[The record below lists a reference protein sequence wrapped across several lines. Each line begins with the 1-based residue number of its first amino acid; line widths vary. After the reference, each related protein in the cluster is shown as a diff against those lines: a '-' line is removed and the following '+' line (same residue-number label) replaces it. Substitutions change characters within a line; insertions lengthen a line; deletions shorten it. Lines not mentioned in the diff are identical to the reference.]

1 MTEIATGP
9 ASPTS
14 VTWPEHDPATYRR
27 VPESSAPLDSAR
39 VEALLAAEW
48 ERFEKITPNSRAHH
62 ARALGALPLGVPS
75 SFQHWDPYPVAIVS
89 AKGAWLEDVDG
100 RKVLDLSM
108 GFGAML
114 AGHLNPTVIAEV
126 EKVLKIGTLF
136 VTPSPSATDAAERF
150 QRRFNL
156 DQLRFTNSGT
166 EATMYALRTARAFTE
181 RKAIIKIEGGYHGG
195 YDALQVSV
203 KPDVAEA
210 GPENAPTPVTP
221 FEVEAGTVYVVPY
234 NDLGRLEYLLEKHGP
249 EIACV
254 FMEPVLENIGIVVP
268 DSGYLAGVRTLCDE
282 HGALLVFDE
291 VKTGLTAGPQGASQR
306 LGVTPDL
313 VALAKSIGGGLP
325 LAAFGG
331 RAEVMATVADHRS
344 PHFGTY
350 NGNPLVMAAAVAIDE
365 IATDEALAAAERL
378 NVDALEQMNAIIDT
392 HQLPVHTVG
401 FGVKGAV
408 TWAAT
413 PVRNYRD
420 YKRTDFGAAELSW
433 LWGVNRGVLTPPG
446 LDEQWLVSLA
456 HTSGD
461 MNILVG
467 EFGDLAEALRA

>member
-1 MTEIATGP
+1 VTDNAT
-9 ASPTS
+9 AAAPTP
-14 VTWPEHDPATYRR
+14 VTWPAHDPATYRA
-27 VPESSAPLDSAR
+27 VPASSAPLDR
-39 VEALLAAEW
+39 GKVESLLAAEW
-48 ERFEKITPNSRAHH
+48 ERFEKVTPGSGAHH
-62 ARALGALPLGVPS
+62 ARALGSLPLGVPS
-75 SFQHWDPYPVAIVS
+75 SFQHWDPYPVAITS
-89 AKGAWLEDVDG
+89 AKGAWLNDVDG
-100 RKVLDLSM
+100 RRVLDLSM

-114 AGHLNPTVIAEV
+114 AGHLNPAVV
-126 EKVLKIGTLF
+126 EAVGRALETGTLF
-136 VTPSPSATDAAERF
+136 VTPSPSATEAAERF
-150 QRRFNL
+150 QRRFHL
-156 DQLRFTNSGT
+156 DQLRFANSGT
-166 EATMYALRTARAFTE
+166 EATMYALRMARAFTG

-203 KPDVAEA
+203 KPDVADA
-210 GPENAPTPVTP
+210 GPEEAPTPVTP
-221 FEVEAGTVYVVPY
+221 FEVEAGTVHVVPY
-234 NDLGRLEYLLEKHGP
+234 NDLGRLEQLFAEHGA
-249 EIACV
+249 EVACV

-268 DSGYLAGVRTLCDE
+268 DEGYLAGVRRLCDV

-291 VKTGLTAGPQGASQR
+291 VKTGLTAGAHGASQR

-331 RAEVMATVADHRS
+331 RAEVMATVTDGRM

-365 IATDEALAAAERL
+365 IATDEALSAAERL
-378 NVDALEQMNAIIDT
+378 NIDALEQMNAIIAD
-392 HQLPVHTVG
+392 HELPAHTVG

-420 YKRTDFGAAELSW
+420 YKRTDFGVAELSW

-456 HTSGD
+456 HTADD

-467 EFGDLAEALRA
+467 EFRELAEALRA